1 MSRLSFLVFLLF
13 VGISCSNVSDK
24 KLENRINLEIKK
36 TNSLDLSNYK
46 DFQWDSVILL
56 PPYTNIE
63 RVEKEND
70 LDLSGVSKDIE
81 ILDTFKIL
89 VFLKDRKMVKYVE
102 ITRGLG
108 DFVEEY
114 EVIIHKNDTL
124 IWKLK

>member
-24 KLENRINLEIKK
+24 KLEREINSEIKK
-36 TNSLDLSNYK
+36 TNSLNFSNYK

-56 PPYTNIE
+56 SPYTYIQ

-81 ILDTFKIL
+81 FSDSINLL

-108 DFVEEY
+108 DFVAEY
-114 EVIIHKNDTL
+114 EVIIPKNDTL

>member
-56 PPYTNIE
+56 SPYTYIQ

-81 ILDTFKIL
+81 FSDSINLL

-102 ITRGLG
+102 INRVLG
-108 DFVEEY
+108 DFVAEY
-114 EVIIHKNDTL
+114 EVIIPKNDTL

>member
-1 MSRLSFLVFLLF
+1 MKKIIKFVFLLLIA
-13 VGISCSNVSDK
+13 ISCYKIQDK
-24 KLENRINLEIKK
+24 KLQQSIRFEIEQNK
-36 TNSLDLSNYK
+36 SLDFSNYK

-56 PPYTNIE
+56 SPYTYIQ

-81 ILDTFKIL
+81 FSDSINLL

>member
-1 MSRLSFLVFLLF
+1 MNRLSFLVFLLF

-24 KLENRINLEIKK
+24 KLEREINSEIKK
-36 TNSLDLSNYK
+36 TNSLNFSNYK

-56 PPYTNIE
+56 SPYTYIQ

-70 LDLSGVSKDIE
+70 LNLSGVSKDIE
-81 ILDTFKIL
+81 FSDSINLL

-102 ITRGLG
+102 INRVLG
-108 DFVEEY
+108 DFVAEY
-114 EVIIHKNDTL
+114 EVIIPKNDTL

>member
-56 PPYTNIE
+56 SPYAYIQ

-81 ILDTFKIL
+81 FSDSINLL